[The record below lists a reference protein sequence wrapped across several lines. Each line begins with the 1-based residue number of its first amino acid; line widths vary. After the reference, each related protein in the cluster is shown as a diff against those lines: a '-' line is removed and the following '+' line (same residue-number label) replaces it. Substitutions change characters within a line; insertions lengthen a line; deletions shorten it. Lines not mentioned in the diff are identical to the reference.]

1 MATSDGV
8 RMSFSEPKALE
19 QALML
24 RATSGLGDL
33 CGVPSL
39 VGAEMFEPAA
49 TLISAEEWES
59 LWRVEP
65 ARWPARASEYPEPM
79 YLALGAAGVSRDRV
93 RAWTARTRP
102 TGLADDAA
110 RLRHGTPRSEPLSR
124 DTRRPAAALLSTDR
138 CHAAPERRRMW
149 MSAD

>member
-24 RATSGLGDL
+24 RAASGLGDL

-39 VGAEMFEPAA
+39 GGAEMFEPAA
-49 TLISAEEWES
+49 TPISAEEWES
-59 LWRVEP
+59 LWRVEL

-79 YLALGAAGVSRDRV
+79 YLALGAAGLSRDRV
-93 RAWTARTRP
+93 RRGPRGRVRQASRT
-102 TGLADDAA
+102 TLLVSDMA
-110 RLRHGTPRSEPLSR
+110 RLDPSR
-124 DTRRPAAALLSTDR
+124 YPAILDDRQRPS
-138 CHAAPERRRMW
+138 
-149 MSAD
+149 